1 MVLLYVSVALGAFFI
16 LFGCF
21 QLIFFRHRMNGTYR
35 IISSDEQDEDTGVSV
50 IYHVTGPV
58 PELEKNLES
67 WFRQNYTGPV
77 QHIFSFHDPD
87 DPAIPVVQK
96 VMAYHPETDCQITV
110 DPIIP
115 GLNGKSTGM
124 ACGMRLAKYD
134 IVLFGDSDVRVRQD
148 LLVRMVRPLKDEKVG
163 MTTCAQ
169 VYTGGTDFWTR
180 FFTFARN
187 NVTDFIWAFL
197 CRFGSTFGI
206 AGAAFAMR
214 KRLLAELGGPEAFGG
229 SLPEEAHLGSRLHRM
244 GYRLVLGSFAEC
256 HADIIDKEEAVGYA
270 KMTAI
275 SVKARM
281 AELSVFFLMLS
292 WYWIIFIL
300 GFAFADPLVIYLSF
314 IFISLRVVHGLIM
327 RILTN
332 NRVMLVDV
340 VIPLFF
346 DLFVT
351 FWLLFPQNNT
361 DIAWR
366 GTRYSVRKGG
376 FIEAVYWEDE
386 SGGSG
391 KDRPDA

>member
-206 AGAAFAMR
+206 AGAVFGMR
-214 KRLLAELGGPEAFGG
+214 KKLLAELGGPEAFGG
-229 SLPEEAHLGSRLHRM
+229 SLPEEAHLGSKLHRM
-244 GYRLVLGSFAEC
+244 GYRLVPVSFAEC
-256 HADIIDKEEAVGYA
+256 RADITDKQESVSYA
-270 KMTAI
+270 KMVGI

-281 AELSVFFLMLS
+281 ADIPVFVLMLS